1 MTHDNSRTPHRFHL
15 ALIGLI
21 AALMGIGQ
29 NGLLVSL
36 PFLVEHSAFGLPTW
50 SVVIAIGSFLFLP
63 SAPFWG
69 GFSDRNGP
77 KVVVLQALAGMA
89 VSFLLLLAFTGLS
102 DRFSE
107 QTYLWLAGL
116 VVARIIYGCTVA
128 GMVPASQHWA
138 IILCGEGNRLQAITS
153 VSIGLSTG
161 RLIGPLLAMVSLQL
175 HAYAPLMMMVA
186 FPVIALLGAFWLPKP
201 AFTPKADSEKTS
213 PSGKPRKLP
222 EMTLMP
228 YLLTGLLLCATVA
241 LLQYSLSPLIGTIT
255 TWTTDAIS
263 QAIGLLLT
271 LSASFTLLTQVLV
284 IKKKKLDINTMYR
297 LGGMALLIGF
307 VFFLNTSFWVFTI
320 AMVTSAI
327 GAALLVPA
335 YTSMA
340 TQTNPEQ
347 SGKIAGWIS
356 MSHTLGY
363 GLASLLAST
372 VVISPQLPVWVCIG
386 FAVLVAGIAFTL
398 RKENE
403 VASVI

>member
-1 MTHDNSRTPHRFHL
+1 MTHDASRTQRRFHL
-15 ALIGLI
+15 TLIALI

-50 SVVIAIGSFLFLP
+50 SIVIAIGSFLFLP

-69 GFSDRNGP
+69 SFSDRNGP
-77 KVVVLQALAGMA
+77 KTVVLQALAGMA
-89 VSFLLLLAFTGLS
+89 VSFLLLLIFTALS
-102 DRFSE
+102 NEFSE

-116 VVARIIYGCTVA
+116 IVARIIYGCTVA

-138 IILCGEGNRLQAITS
+138 ILLCGEGNRLQAITS

-161 RLIGPLLAMVSLQL
+161 RLIGPLLAMGALQL
-175 HAYAPLMMMVA
+175 HTYAPLMLMVA
-186 FPVIALLGAFWLPKP
+186 FPVIALLGACWLPKP

-213 PSGKPRKLP
+213 PPGKSRKLP
-222 EMTLMP
+222 EMTLLP
-228 YLLTGLLLCATVA
+228 FLLTGLLLCTVVA
-241 LLQYSLSPLIGTIT
+241 LLQYSLSPLIESIT
-255 TWTTDAIS
+255 MWATDDIS

-271 LSASFTLLTQVLV
+271 LSAAFTLLTQVLV
-284 IKKKKLDINTMYR
+284 IKKKKLDIDTMYR
-297 LGGMALLIGF
+297 LGGFALLAGF
-307 VFFLNTSFWVFTI
+307 VLFLNSAFWVFTI
-320 AMVTSAI
+320 AMVVVSV

-340 TQTNPEQ
+340 TQTNPEKP
-347 SGKIAGWIS
+347 GKIAGLIS

-372 VVISPQLPVWVCIG
+372 AVIFPQLPVWVCIG
-386 FAVLVAGIAFTL
+386 FAVLVAGIAFTR
-398 RKENE
+398 RKEKE
-403 VASVI
+403 AVSVV

>member
-1 MTHDNSRTPHRFHL
+1 MTHDTSRTPHRFHL
-15 ALIGLI
+15 TLIGLI

-50 SVVIAIGSFLFLP
+50 SIVIAIGSFLFLP

-69 GFSDRNGP
+69 SFSDRNGP
-77 KVVVLQALAGMA
+77 KIVVLQSLAGMA
-89 VSFLLLLAFTGLS
+89 VSFLLLLIFTALS
-102 DRFSE
+102 DTFSE

-138 IILCGEGNRLQAITS
+138 ILLCGSQNRLQAITS

-161 RLIGPLLAMVSLQL
+161 RLVGPLLAMGALKL
-175 HAYAPLMMMVA
+175 HIYAPLMLMVA
-186 FPVIALLGAFWLPKP
+186 FPVIALLGACWLPKP
-201 AFTPKADSEKTS
+201 AFAPKADSEKTS
-213 PSGKPRKLP
+213 PHRKSRKLP
-222 EMTLMP
+222 EMILLP
-228 YLLTGLLLCATVA
+228 FLLTGLLLCATVA

-263 QAIGLLLT
+263 QAIGFLLT
-271 LSASFTLLTQVLV
+271 LSAGFTLLTQVLV

-297 LGGMALLIGF
+297 LGGVALLGGF
-307 VFFLNTSFWVFTI
+307 VFFLNSTFWIFTI
-320 AMVTSAI
+320 AMVVTSI

-386 FAVLVAGIAFTL
+386 SAVLVAGIAFTL